1 MLSLGRKKVF
11 IPGLSIWRDFIS
23 VMTCSSVSVS
33 LWKTQF
39 VHRCEQVQMLF
50 LWGIYSKNFSP
61 HVQIKEVLGE
71 GEGERERKRER
82 GRRCFT
88 NILYQYSS
96 WFDYVYSFIKFIS
109 EYFPWI
115 PAVLTMLYSRFKDC
129 KCGNVVFIHVH
140 IYQKCSFLN
149 VHVKYRTSLVNK
161 KYCTEWMT

>member
-71 GEGERERKRER
+71 REREREGGGASRIYFINTVHDLITFIVLLSL
-82 GRRCFT
+82 CQ
-88 NILYQYSS
+88 NIS
-96 WFDYVYSFIKFIS
+96 
-109 EYFPWI
+109 
-115 PAVLTMLYSRFKDC
+115 M
-129 KCGNVVFIHVH
+129 N
-140 IYQKCSFLN
+140 
-149 VHVKYRTSLVNK
+149 TSCPDNAI
-161 KYCTEWMT
+161 